1 MLSQDTNL
9 KQKQFKV
16 KGLLRPAPNPSLQ
29 IAMHSPRQKFI
40 FSITDLLAP
49 LAIHRPTRGGQD
61 WLISDTHGDC
71 GHWFWCW
78 LSIIFL
84 SRWYVGSPAV
94 VLILP
99 VSAGRKPGILAPFM
113 DKEIEASGQGISHS
127 PHQKPLFYLIS
138 RSMRVSSVV
147 GEDVQSGIHFGII
160 MLITNTYWH
169 LIKCLAPCLII
180 SSRLHISHFR

>member
-1 MLSQDTNL
+1 MERGRVSLPSDSNIFPEQNVICGDMLSQDTNL

-16 KGLLRPAPNPSLQ
+16 KGLLRPASNPSLQ
-29 IAMHSPRQKFI
+29 VAMHSPRQKFT

-49 LAIHRPTRGGQD
+49 LAIYRPTRGGQD

-94 VLILP
+94 VLFYPSLQGESQECWLHLWIRKQKP
-99 VSAGRKPGILAPFM
+99 QGRVSATLRIR
-113 DKEIEASGQGISHS
+113 S
-127 PHQKPLFYLIS
+127 PCSTLWAVLWGYPQ
-138 RSMRVSSVV
+138 
-147 GEDVQSGIHFGII
+147 
-160 MLITNTYWH
+160 W
-169 LIKCLAPCLII
+169 
-180 SSRLHISHFR
+180 